1 MKNWKNK
8 LMQNYLGYP
17 GKRDEYQKS
26 KINEILAN
34 DSMLSYYLIVV
45 LMLISF
51 IWDIMHQTITVGTML
66 LFVAV
71 YFNSAYLT
79 FKLKKYRVLET
90 EFTNKEKYKAALK
103 NAKYRSFWSG
113 IFFGF
118 TMLVLNCYIF
128 PLLSN
133 EALETGWL
141 VLFKS
146 GICLLAGLAF
156 GFCMYFMMKN
166 KIKFIKDDE

>member
-1 MKNWKNK
+1 MLNID
-8 LMQNYLGYP
+8 LFGV
-17 GKRDEYQKS
+17 EY
-26 KINEILAN
+26 
-34 DSMLSYYLIVV
+34 
-45 LMLISF
+45 
-51 IWDIMHQTITVGTML
+51 
-66 LFVAV
+66 
-71 YFNSAYLT
+71 
-79 FKLKKYRVLET
+79 
-90 EFTNKEKYKAALK
+90 
-103 NAKYRSFWSG
+103 
-113 IFFGF
+113 FFGF

-146 GICLLAGLAF
+146 GIWLLAGLAF